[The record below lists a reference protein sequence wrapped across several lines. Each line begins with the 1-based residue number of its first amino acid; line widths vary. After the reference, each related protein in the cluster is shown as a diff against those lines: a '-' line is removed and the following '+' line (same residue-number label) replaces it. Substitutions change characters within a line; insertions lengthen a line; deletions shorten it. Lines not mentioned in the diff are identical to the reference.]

1 MKTLNI
7 ILASIPAVDVW
18 FTSADD
24 FAKVIV
30 TTLMVLIIGFWLT
43 LKTTKRK

>member
-1 MKTLNI
+1 MKTFNI
-7 ILASIPAVDVW
+7 ILASIPAIDVW

-24 FAKVIV
+24 FAKIVI

-43 LKTTKRK
+43 LKTNKR